1 MRVLFVSSPGLGH
14 IFPTVPLAH
23 ALTASGHEVLYAQ
36 GGDVGSVAAAGVNV
50 VDVTPGLDYATVFR
64 PEEIDFSVDGGDE
77 FVSALFAKVS
87 GVTVDRVL
95 EVARSWSPDLI
106 VHSPLQGAG
115 PLAAGALGVPAVSVV
130 TGPADSAPRIDGLLR
145 DHMKEHYLRH
155 GVAPE
160 PAPGIRLNSM
170 PRSLLELLPEQVR
183 GADDVPVRYVPYN
196 GNGELPGWLLEP
208 PRRPRIA
215 VTLGSIAG
223 LWGGLAVLAP
233 LVAAAADTDAEFV
246 VTLGGGDPSLL
257 GELPPNV
264 TTVDWLPLAPLL
276 AVCGGLIHHGGS
288 GTTAVAM
295 ALGVPQCVMPLSPDQ
310 KDNERAVVER
320 GIAVGAAA
328 ETVGTAEFRAL
339 LEDDGMRRAA
349 AEVRDETA
357 AMPSPAALVGR
368 LEALVSS

>member
-1 MRVLFVSSPGLGH
+1 MRVLFVNSPGLGH
-14 IFPTVPLAH
+14 IFPSVPLAH
-23 ALTASGHEVLYAQ
+23 ALTAAGHDVLFAQ
-36 GGDVGSVAAAGVNV
+36 GGDVGAVAAAGVNV

-77 FVSALFAKVS
+77 FVAALFARVS
-87 GVTVDRVL
+87 GVTVDRLL
-95 EVARSWSPDLI
+95 EVARGWSPDLV

-115 PLAAGALGVPAVSVV
+115 PLVAGALGVPAVSVV
-130 TGPADSAPRIDGLLR
+130 TGPADSAPLIAGLMR
-145 DHMKEHYLRH
+145 DHMKEHYVRH
-155 GVAPE
+155 DVAPV
-160 PAPGIRLNSM
+160 PAPGLRLNSI
-170 PRSLLELLPEQVR
+170 PPSLLELLPERVR
-183 GADDVPVRYVPYN
+183 AQDDVPLRYVPFN

-233 LVAAAADTDAEFV
+233 LVAAAAGTDAEFV

-264 TTVDWLPLAPLL
+264 RTVDWLALGPLL
-276 AVCGGLIHHGGS
+276 RTCHGLIHHGGS
-288 GTTAVAM
+288 GTSAVAM
-295 ALGVPQCVMPLSPDQ
+295 AMGVPQCVMPLSPDQ

-320 GIAVGAAA
+320 GIAIGASAGA
-328 ETVGTAEFRAL
+328 VGTAEFRAL
-339 LEDDGMRRAA
+339 LEDEGMRAAA
-349 AEVRDETA
+349 AEVRDEAA

-368 LEALVSS
+368 LESLV

>member
-1 MRVLFVSSPGLGH
+1 MRALFVNSPGLGH
-14 IFPTVPLAH
+14 IFPSVPLAH
-23 ALTASGHEVLYAQ
+23 ALSSAGHEVLYAQ
-36 GGDVGSVAAAGVNV
+36 GGDVGAVAAAGVSV

-77 FVSALFAKVS
+77 FVAALFARVS
-87 GVTVDRVL
+87 GVTVDRVV
-95 EVARSWSPDLI
+95 ETARGWSADLV

-115 PLAAGALGVPAVSVV
+115 PLAADALGVPAVSLV

-155 GVAPE
+155 GVTPRPE
-160 PAPGIRLNSM
+160 RGVRLNSM
-170 PRSLLELLPEQVR
+170 PRSLQELLPAQLR
-183 GADDVPVRYVPYN
+183 ADGDVPVRYVPFN
-196 GNGELPGWLLEP
+196 GNGELPAWLLEP
-208 PRRPRIA
+208 PARPRIA

-233 LVAAAADTDAEFV
+233 LIAAADGVDAEFV

-264 TTVDWLPLAPLL
+264 RTVDWLSLGPLL
-276 AVCGGLIHHGGS
+276 RTCAALFHHGGS

-295 ALGVPQCVMPLSPDQ
+295 AAGVPQCVMPLSPDQ

-320 GIAVGAAA
+320 GIAIGSSTDSVG
-328 ETVGTAEFRAL
+328 VSEFRTL
-339 LEDDGMRRAA
+339 LGDEGLRAA
-349 AEVRDETA
+349 ASEVRDEIA
-357 AMPSPAALVGR
+357 AMPSPAQLVGH
-368 LEALVSS
+368 LETLV

>member
-1 MRVLFVSSPGLGH
+1 MRVLFVNSPGLGH
-14 IFPTVPLAH
+14 IFPCVPLAH
-23 ALTASGHEVLYAQ
+23 ALTAAGHDVLYAQ
-36 GGDVGSVAAAGVNV
+36 GGDVDAVAAAGVNV

-77 FVSALFAKVS
+77 FVAALFARVS
-87 GVTVDRVL
+87 GVTVDRVV
-95 EVARSWSPDLI
+95 EVARAWSPDLV

-115 PLAAGALGVPAVSVV
+115 PLVARAIGVPAVSVV
-130 TGPADSAPRIDGLLR
+130 TGPADSAPRIGDLMR

-155 GVAPE
+155 GVASE
-160 PAPGIRLNSM
+160 PAPGLRLNSI
-170 PRSLLELLPEQVR
+170 PPSLLELLPQRVR
-183 GADDVPVRYVPYN
+183 ADDDVPVRYVPFN

-208 PRRPRIA
+208 PGRPRIA

-257 GELPPNV
+257 GELPSNV
-264 TTVDWLPLAPLL
+264 RTVDWLSLGPLL
-276 AVCGGLIHHGGS
+276 RTCQGLIHHGGS
-288 GTTAVAM
+288 GTSAVAM
-295 ALGVPQCVMPLSPDQ
+295 AAGVPQCVMPLSPDQ

-320 GIAVGAAA
+320 GIAIGASA
-328 ETVGTAEFRAL
+328 ETIGTAEFHAL
-339 LEDDGMRRAA
+339 LHDEGLRAAA
-349 AEVRDETA
+349 AEVRDEAA

-368 LEALVSS
+368 LESLV